1 MAKKRI
7 VVLGAGYGGLE
18 AAKALHRKLKKQDVE
33 ILLIDQNDHHTL
45 LTELH
50 EVAGHRIE
58 PGGVKVSVQHVLEY
72 TKVSFVQDKI
82 LTANLKAQVLTSKKS
97 TYPYDYLV
105 LATGS
110 EPAYF
115 GNQGIEEHGFTL
127 WSLEDAK
134 AIRAHI
140 LQMFAKAS
148 QETDPAQRAAMLTF
162 VVGGGGFTGVEMIGE
177 LIEWTRT
184 LCRQFGV
191 SREEVRLVLAEALP
205 TILPILNDKLIKK
218 SAVFMQK
225 RGVEILVNAPIVDV
239 TAESLTV
246 KGGKA
251 IPTRTVIWT
260 GGIQTKAFVKDLGIT
275 LGNRNR
281 IVVNDYLQ
289 TLEFT
294 NVYAIGDNM
303 EFTEDNGEVLP
314 PLVETALQS
323 GKCAA
328 FNIAAD
334 LTGKEK
340 KKLKATLHGVMVSI
354 GSVFAVAQ
362 LKGMPLLSGIL
373 AMFMKH
379 LVNLHYLFEIGGIEL
394 MCDYLNHQFLHKERK
409 YNFVAES
416 VIGHARQRSF
426 TFWLMPLRVWLG
438 VMWLVS
444 GLHKIEG
451 EWFLWDVIGP
461 VDGTTSATIHL
472 VNEHTPSWYA
482 WIAETFIYP
491 NNMLFQHIIVYTEIL
506 LGLAFIFG
514 IFTFIAAIGS
524 IGMNIN
530 FILSTG
536 LPTVQGYPDLWFLT
550 ASIAMLAGAGRVLG
564 ADYYLMP
571 WLARQLRC
579 FQRNKAIHPL
589 KGWKW

>member
-7 VVLGAGYGGLE
+7 VVLGAGYGGLQ
-18 AAKALHRKLKKQDVE
+18 AAKTLHKKLKKQDID

-58 PGGVKVSVQHVLEY
+58 PDGVKVSVQHVLEY
-72 TKVSFVQDKI
+72 TKVCFVQDKI
-82 LTANLKAQVLTSKKS
+82 LAADLEAQVLTSAEN

-105 LATGS
+105 LAAGS

-115 GNQGIEEHGFTL
+115 EIPGIEEHGFTL

-140 LQMFAKAS
+140 LKMFAKAA
-148 QETDPAQRAAMLTF
+148 QETDPALRAAYLTF

-177 LIEWTRT
+177 LMEWTRS
-184 LCRQFGV
+184 LCKQFHV
-191 SREEVRLVLAEALP
+191 SREEIKLVLVEALP

-218 SAVFMQK
+218 STAFMEK
-225 RGVEILVNAPIVDV
+225 RGVKILVNAPIVKVSPD
-239 TAESLTV
+239 SLTV

-251 IPTRTVIWT
+251 IPARTVIWT

-281 IVVNDYLQ
+281 IVVNDCLQ
-289 TLEFT
+289 TLEYP

-303 EFTEDNGEVLP
+303 EFSEDNGEVLP

-328 FNIAAD
+328 NNIASE
-334 LTGKEK
+334 LSGKEK
-340 KKLKATLHGVMVSI
+340 EPFKASLHGVMVSI

-362 LKGMPLLSGIL
+362 LKGMPLLSGIW
-373 AMFMKH
+373 AMLMKH
-379 LVNLHYLFEIGGIEL
+379 LVNLHYLFEIGGFEL
-394 MCDYLNHQFLHKERK
+394 IWDYFNHQFLHKERK
-409 YNFVAES
+409 YNFAAES
-416 VIGHARQRSF
+416 VIGHAKQRSF
-426 TFWLMPLRVWLG
+426 TFWLVPLRVWLG
-438 VMWLVS
+438 VMWLTS
-444 GLHKIEG
+444 GLHKIAG

-461 VDGTTSATIHL
+461 VDGTTSATVHL
-472 VNEHTPSWYA
+472 VNDHTPRWYA
-482 WIAETFIYP
+482 WIVETFIYP

-514 IFTFIAAIGS
+514 AFTFIAAIGA

-530 FILSTG
+530 FMLTTG
-536 LPTVQGYPDLWFLT
+536 LPTVQGYPDLWYLT

-571 WLARQLRC
+571 WLTRQIRY